1 MKHTGT
7 LSFFVCCLLGSGSV
21 CLGQTTS
28 SAVTLESSSA
38 TASDSGSRQT
48 VHVRGVVKG
57 PKGPLPGAIVQVKNT
72 QVLAVS
78 SANGEFDLEVP
89 TTAATV
95 ELVCSYAGLADEVI
109 KLAANEK
116 NAVIKM
122 LKSVPRTTAEPVLE
136 SGWW

>member
-7 LSFFVCCLLGSGSV
+7 LGFFICCLLGSGSA
-21 CLGQTTS
+21 CLGQTAS
-28 SAVTLESSSA
+28 SALTLESAAA
-38 TASDSGSRQT
+38 TVSDSDSYQM
-48 VHVRGVVKG
+48 VRIKGVVKG

-78 SANGEFDLEVP
+78 AANGKFELEIP
-89 TTAATV
+89 TPAATV
-95 ELVCSYAGLADEVI
+95 ELVCSYAGLADEVV

-122 LKSVPRTTAEPVLE
+122 LKPVPRTTAEPVLE